1 MKDDAPYVL
10 HILEAIAK
18 IERYT
23 NGMLYEAFVANEL
36 VQDGVVRELQ
46 IIGEA
51 AKRLSEN
58 FKARHSEI
66 PWKKIT
72 GTRDKLIHD
81 YFETNV
87 ELIFEVVERD
97 LPELKAALQKN
108 T

>member
-1 MKDDAPYVL
+1 MKDDRPYIL
-10 HILEAIAK
+10 HILDAIAK

-23 NGMLYEAFVANEL
+23 HDMSYESFVANEL

-51 AKRLSEN
+51 AKLLSDD
-58 FKARHSEI
+58 FKSARSDI

-87 ELIFEVVERD
+87 ELIFEVVGGD
-97 LPELKAALQKN
+97 LAQLKAALQE
-108 T
+108 